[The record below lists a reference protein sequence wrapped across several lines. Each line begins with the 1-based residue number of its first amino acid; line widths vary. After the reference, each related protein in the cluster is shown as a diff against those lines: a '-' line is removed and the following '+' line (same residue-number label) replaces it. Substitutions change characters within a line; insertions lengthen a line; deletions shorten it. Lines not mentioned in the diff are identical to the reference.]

1 MSAAASGPLAGVRV
15 LELARILAGPWAGQL
30 LADLGATV
38 IKVERPGAGDDTRG
52 WGPPFVAGPGPKT
65 AAYFHSTNR
74 GKHSVTADFERAED
88 RDLVRKLAGEADAVI
103 ENYKVG
109 GLKKYGLDYPSLAA
123 VNPGIVYCSITGF
136 GQDGPYAARAGYD
149 FIIQGMGGLMS
160 LTGDPAGEP
169 QKVGV
174 AFADIFTG
182 LYAANAIQAAL
193 IARGQAG
200 RGSFIDMALLDTEV
214 AVLANQAL
222 NYLAS
227 GKAPT
232 RLGNAHPNI
241 VPYQVFRTKDRD
253 VIVACGNDAQF
264 RRICEIIGRA
274 DLADDARFASN
285 AGRVAGRA
293 ELVPVLAAA
302 FAQMDSAT
310 LLDALEDAGVPAGPI
325 NPLDAVF
332 DDPQVTHRGMRREAV
347 RADGSRVP
355 TVRSPIVMDGRA
367 AVSERASPALG
378 DADDAV
384 RAAVKRGGSG
394 WDAT

>member
-1 MSAAASGPLAGVRV
+1 MSGPLAGVKV

-38 IKVERPGAGDDTRG
+38 IKVERPGSGDDTRG
-52 WGPPFVAGPGPKT
+52 WGPPFVAGPGAKT

-74 GKHSVTADFERAED
+74 GKHSVTADFESQED
-88 RDLVRKLAGEADAVI
+88 LDLVRALAAEADVVI

-109 GLKKYGLDYPSLAA
+109 GLKKYALDHASLAA
-123 VNPGIVYCSITGF
+123 ANPGIVYCSITGF
-136 GQDGPYAARAGYD
+136 GQDGPYAPRAGYD

-160 LTGDPAGEP
+160 LTGEAGGEP

-193 IARGQAG
+193 IARGRSGQ
-200 RGSFIDMALLDTEV
+200 GSFIDMALLDVEV

-264 RRICEIIGRA
+264 RKICEIIGQA
-274 DLADDARFASN
+274 GLAEDPRFATN
-285 AGRVAGRA
+285 AGRVAAR
-293 ELVPVLAAA
+293 ETLVPMLAAA
-302 FAQMDSAT
+302 FAMMASAR
-310 LLDALEDAGVPAGPI
+310 LLDALEAAGVPAGPI

-332 DDPQVTHRGMRREAV
+332 EDPQVAHRGMRRELS
-347 RADGSRVP
+347 RRDGSPVP
-355 TVRSPIVMDGRA
+355 TVRSPIVMDGEA
-367 AVSERASPALG
+367 IVSERASPSLG
-378 DADDAV
+378 DADAAV
-384 RAAVKRGGSG
+384 RAARARGASP
-394 WDAT
+394 WDLG